1 MDTMT
6 QAERRKVRIIARCE
20 AEPEASMRA
29 TQRRDA
35 GFFAG
40 VARYKGRWIVYA
52 PKM

>member
-6 QAERRKVRIIARCE
+6 QAERRKVRIIARHMTETE
-20 AEPEASMRA
+20 ANAHA
-29 TQRRDA
+29 TSRRDA

-40 VARYKGRWIVYA
+40 SARYKGRWIVYA